1 MNSRP
6 SQRRFTVKAK
16 VLFPVV
22 TIMVV
27 LVVSLLCIA
36 NHRMTAQVQA
46 EAGRRLATARAVFSN
61 SQRIR
66 AKHLLMRFSNIVNE
80 PRIEAASQLGEPK
93 TMLHQ
98 LNELVGEVDADMITY
113 TSANGRPLASV
124 HRDPELN
131 LTEFESTASSSI
143 RKALEG
149 QPNVDTISVSARL
162 FDVVSVPISVSDHLV
177 GVLTIGTE
185 IGDAVAHD
193 FQQLTHSEI
202 ALFTHGRV
210 AASTLSNLP
219 IHDQFVAT
227 LGNHF
232 PIAGT
237 PQEVLLGGEHYLAMA
252 GRFPSLS
259 GDERLGYVLY
269 SSYEQPLAALR
280 ATQRVLLLLGV
291 LVIALSTAVVW
302 VLIGRIT
309 RPLRQL
315 REMAERVG
323 RGDFSQRVDIETRDE
338 CGELAV
344 AFNQMTGN
352 LKTSLDELEKTV
364 ENLKNTKAQLT
375 QSEKLSVIGEF
386 VAGVAHEL
394 NNPLA
399 SVYGF
404 AQMLQRPGVMEGGK
418 HSHYLDRV
426 LRESQRC
433 HKIVQN
439 LLSFARQ
446 STPERKRI
454 NLDDL
459 VRSAL
464 EILQY
469 QLHTGNIEVVTD
481 LDGSSHDVVG
491 DSHQLQQVFVNII
504 NNSRQAMESHASNG
518 ILRISTRVLD
528 GRAGVSFA
536 DNGPGISPENME
548 KIFTPFF
555 TTKEPGKGTGL
566 GLSLCYGIVTEHG
579 GALRVSS
586 TLGQGA
592 TFVVDLPVAEN
603 AGPSG
608 VETSE
613 TVAIVSS
620 APGNSGKRVLVVD
633 DEEALRDLISDV
645 LVAEQYDVDT
655 ASDGEAALRKTRSA
669 RYDLILCDWKM
680 PGLNG
685 LDFYQQLKT
694 TNPETASHFIF
705 LTGDVVGAQK
715 ALGTQASCWLPKP
728 FSLDELRGAVN
739 RVAVAV

>member
-1 MNSRP
+1 MNDAPAPRG
-6 SQRRFTVKAK
+6 FTVKAK

-22 TIMVV
+22 TIMVL
-27 LVVSLLCIA
+27 LVVSLLWVV
-36 NHRMTAQVQA
+36 NYRMTRQLQA
-46 EAGRRLATARAVFSN
+46 ETAQRLATSDAVFLN
-61 SQRIR
+61 SQKIR
-66 AKHLLMRFSNIVNE
+66 AKNLLMRYSNIANE
-80 PRIEAASQLGEPK
+80 PRIEAASQLDEPK

-98 LNELVGEVDADMITY
+98 LNELVGEVDADMITF
-113 TSANGRPLASV
+113 TSENGRALASAG
-124 HRDPELN
+124 RDPRLN
-131 LTEFESTASSSI
+131 LTEFESTTSPSA
-143 RKALEG
+143 RQALEG
-149 QPNVDTISVSARL
+149 QPNVDTVSVSARL
-162 FDVVSVPISVSDHLV
+162 FDAVSIPVKVSDHLV

-185 IGDAVAHD
+185 IGDGVAHD
-193 FQQLTHSEI
+193 FQELTHSQI

-210 AASTLSNLP
+210 AASTLSGLP
-219 IHDQFVAT
+219 IHDQFGAT
-227 LGNHF
+227 LGDHF
-232 PIAGT
+232 PITGT
-237 PQEVLLGGEHYLAMA
+237 PQRVLLGREHFLAMA
-252 GRFPSLS
+252 GRFPSLN

-280 ATQRVLLLLGV
+280 ATQHVLTLLG
-291 LVIALSTAVVW
+291 LVVIVLSTTLVW
-302 VLIGRIT
+302 GLIGRIT

-323 RGDFSQRVDIETRDE
+323 RGDFSQRVDINTRDE
-338 CGELAV
+338 CGELAA

-404 AQMLQRPGVMEGGK
+404 AQMLQQLGATADGK
-418 HSHYLDRV
+418 HGHYLDRIV
-426 LRESQRC
+426 RESQRC

-446 STPERKRI
+446 SAPERKRA
-454 NLDDL
+454 NLNDL
-459 VRSAL
+459 VRASL

-481 LDGSSHDVVG
+481 LDESPYDVVG
-491 DSHQLQQVFVNII
+491 DSHQIQQVFVNII
-504 NNSRQAMESHASNG
+504 NNARQAMESHGSSG
-518 ILRISTRVLD
+518 ILHISTRVRD
-528 GRAGVSFA
+528 GRVCVAFA
-536 DNGPGISPENME
+536 DNGPGISPENIE

-566 GLSLCYGIVTEHG
+566 GLSLCYGIVNEHG
-579 GALRVSS
+579 GTLRVSS
-586 TLGQGA
+586 TPGQGA
-592 TFVVDLPVAEN
+592 TFVVDLPVAECVE
-603 AGPSG
+603 PSS
-608 VETSE
+608 VEASVPAAVVTLS
-613 TVAIVSS
+613 
-620 APGNSGKRVLVVD
+620 PGTPGKRVLVVD

-655 ASDGEAALRKTRSA
+655 ASDGEAALRKTRGA
-669 RYDLILCDWKM
+669 HYDLIVCDWKM
-680 PGLNG
+680 PGLSG

-694 TNPETASHFIF
+694 TNPEIASHFIF

-728 FSLDELRGAVN
+728 FSLDDLRGAVN
-739 RVAVAV
+739 RVAVAA